1 MYFHGNAEDGGHS
14 YFVNQVLLKT
24 AKAHVVT
31 VEYPGYGIY
40 EYGSKFPNEKLMF
53 WNADKVYEY
62 LTTELEVPS
71 K

>member
-1 MYFHGNAEDGGHS
+1 MLFQLNPDPKTNKLIVYFHGNAEDGGHS

-40 EYGSKFPNEKLMF
+40 EHGSKFPNEKLMF
-53 WNADKVYEY
+53 
-62 LTTELEVPS
+62 
-71 K
+71 